1 MILQECR
8 SRFLPGSVQER
19 ATCVR
24 KGIRLQL
31 KVTVGAISQLV
42 ARLFVTIAS
51 NEVIVVLLTRVKG

>member
-1 MILQECR
+1 M
-8 SRFLPGSVQER
+8 
-19 ATCVR
+19 R